1 MGIKGLTTYI
11 NYRSDRYFTYYE
23 LRDTYLVIDGNSVG
37 CHIYSLCSRTN
48 CAFGGDYDKYAQRV
62 SDFFDDLLKCN
73 ITPLVL
79 LDGGCENKKLKTVI
93 QRTKEKVYMASC
105 FSTASQQR
113 MKFFPLLNKQVFKDV
128 LREKNIRHVQCL
140 FEADNSIASVA
151 RILNCP
157 VLSYDSDFYIYGTM
171 YIPFN
176 TLEPNIVKSSTGE
189 GYMKRCKIYRVEYL
203 LNSFRG
209 LNQSVLPLAAILL
222 GNDYV
227 KSSIFKNFFKHL
239 QMRRAGR
246 KKHNYRQHLIHAT
259 FVWLSRHTLN
269 EALIGILCRLPKPN
283 RQRILSLIETNI
295 NVYTNASADLLVP
308 LGFSRD
314 YAAQV
319 MTYSVNRI
327 FTFDE
332 DINNLTYIEET
343 CDAEEDETSEVEEQE
358 DELEILNTL
367 NASEP
372 NAPNALV
379 NNLPVWFVNEYL
391 TGRYPSYFM
400 DLLVRRSYICP
411 VQIEDYN
418 YPSSNIIALEIVRTI
433 FTLLKSGSLNN
444 RNVMN
449 YMVRCS
455 HKNLARYTLEGLDS
469 ILSCTVPHL
478 SNLRQVPLI
487 IRKEILNITLG
498 VVGTQCI
505 NELLPEW
512 MLYIACMRY
521 WIEHEQLTR
530 LHKCYVYSLLV
541 CLLFNIIDSKIGKL
555 RKMDY
560 FQNKYGSLIEDI
572 LKRRKESNYKPN
584 YEMNVTIF
592 EACND
597 VNSDDCLLATSFFI
611 SHFGMDRK
619 LSLNDKKFNRT
630 IVHAFAKFQT
640 CLLQAM
646 NLNALLDY
654 PYPHIKMANLFNG
667 TLLYNLSNNFK
678 TRYDIDGYI
687 CNNVLQSSP
696 SLLRL
701 FYVLLS
707 RIKSLFPVLLQTQG
721 NSQVKRRIRNRHVTN
736 NQNGSD
742 SDTEYFSAHESLHE
756 PSFHDENN
764 PFSLLQCMQ

>member
-11 NYRSDRYFTYYE
+11 NNQSDRYLTYYE

-37 CHIYSLCSRTN
+37 CHIYNLSTRSN

-62 SDFFDDLLKCN
+62 SNFFDDLLKCN

-93 QRTKEKVYMASC
+93 QRAKEKVYMASC
-105 FSTASQQR
+105 FSPMSQQR
-113 MKFFPLLNKQVFKDV
+113 MKFFPLLNKLVFKDV
-128 LREKNIRHVQCL
+128 LRDKNIRHVQCL
-140 FEADNSIASVA
+140 FEADNAIASVA

-171 YIPFN
+171 YIPLD
-176 TLEPNIVKSSTGE
+176 TLEPNVVKSSTGQ

-239 QMRRAGR
+239 QMRGAGR
-246 KKHNYRQHLIHAT
+246 KKHNYRYHLIQAT
-259 FVWLSRHTLN
+259 FAWLSKHTLN
-269 EALIGILCRLPKPN
+269 EAVIGILCRLPKPT
-283 RQRILSLIETNI
+283 RQKILSLIETNI

-308 LGFSRD
+308 LGFSKD

-343 CDAEEDETSEVEEQE
+343 CDADEDDTSEVEEQE

-367 NASEP
+367 STSKP
-372 NAPNALV
+372 DVPNALV
-379 NNLPVWFVNEYL
+379 NNLPEWFVNEFL
-391 TGRYPSYFM
+391 MGRYPSYFM
-400 DLLVRRSYICP
+400 DLLVRGLYICP

-418 YPSSNIIALEIVRTI
+418 YPSSNIISLEIVRTI
-433 FTLLKSGSLNN
+433 FTLLTSRPTND

-449 YMVRCS
+449 YMIRYS
-455 HKNLARYTLEGLDS
+455 HKNLASYTLEGFDR
-469 ILSCTVPHL
+469 IFSCTVPHL
-478 SNLRQVPLI
+478 SNLRQIPLI
-487 IRKEILNITLG
+487 IRKEILNNTLG
-498 VVGTQCI
+498 VVDTQGI

-512 MLYIACMRY
+512 MLYIACMKY
-521 WIEHEQLTR
+521 WIEHEQLSR
-530 LHKCYVYSLLV
+530 LHKCYAYSLFV
-541 CLLFNIIDSKIGKL
+541 CLLFNIVDFKIGKF
-555 RKMDY
+555 RNMNY
-560 FQNKYGSLIEDI
+560 FQNKCGSLIEDI
-572 LKRRKESNYKPN
+572 RKRRKESNYKPY

-597 VNSDDCLLATSFFI
+597 VNSDDCLLAASFFV
-611 SHFGMDRK
+611 SHFEMDKK
-619 LSLNDKKFNRT
+619 LSSNDKKFNRT
-630 IVHAFAKFQT
+630 IVHAFAKFQA
-640 CLLQAM
+640 CLLQAI

-654 PYPHIKMANLFNG
+654 PYPHIKIANLFNG

-687 CNNVLQSSP
+687 NNVLQSSP

-701 FYVLLS
+701 FHVLLS
-707 RIKSLFPVLLQTQG
+707 RIKSLFPVLFQSQS
-721 NSQVKRRIRNRHVTN
+721 NYQVKQRIRKKRVKN
-736 NQNGSD
+736 NKNGTD
-742 SDTEYFSAHESLHE
+742 SDTEYFSADESLDE
-756 PSFHDENN
+756 PSCYDANN
-764 PFSLLQCMQ
+764 PFSTLQYTQ